1 MIRSLKSKKDKRTN
15 CKKERKKKHTKSKNK
30 NKNKKQKKQK
40 DKKRE
45 NKKSNNGKPNKQPWV
60 KSGAPEMVSSS
71 CSTSDTRH
79 VTLVKKIRYE
89 NVCAQ
94 LLL

>member
-30 NKNKKQKKQK
+30 NKKQKKQK
-40 DKKRE
+40 NKKS
-45 NKKSNNGKPNKQPWV
+45 KKSNNGKPNKQPWV

>member
-15 CKKERKKKHTKSKNK
+15 CKKEREKKHTKSK

-79 VTLVKKIRYE
+79 VTLVKQIRYE

>member
-15 CKKERKKKHTKSKNK
+15 CKKERKKKHTKSK

>member
-30 NKNKKQKKQK
+30 NKKQKKQK

-45 NKKSNNGKPNKQPWV
+45 RKKANNGKPNKQPWV